1 MPVGHHAAARS
12 FDERGFVPAIP
23 EGTQEIIGERLL
35 RDGDRGVGAL
45 ENHRGKI
52 GEPVAVRQGGREPA
66 CGCVRHPDRID
77 SCAVT
82 INRRIL
88 LCAVALA
95 LGALFIRLGFWQL
108 DRHGERS
115 AGVRARAER
124 ADAPRLQWMSPGD
137 VPPDTAGLIG
147 RRARLAGRWDRAG
160 EVILRSRTLDGR
172 AGAEGLTPF
181 LVGGDA
187 GQVVMVLRGWLP
199 APDGL
204 RPDLASGWTEPPGDA
219 RASAAVE
226 GVLVSSR
233 DGRGGQ
239 PLQTEIAGA
248 QHLAIAGLDL
258 ALIREQT
265 ALEPTPHVLRA
276 DDPPLGGALRPARAL
291 ETDSGPHLS
300 YAIQWFAF
308 AVIGLGGTAILLRSS
323 GDRTSP
329 SERKRP

>member
-1 MPVGHHAAARS
+1 M
-12 FDERGFVPAIP
+12 
-23 EGTQEIIGERLL
+23 
-35 RDGDRGVGAL
+35 
-45 ENHRGKI
+45 
-52 GEPVAVRQGGREPA
+52 
-66 CGCVRHPDRID
+66 
-77 SCAVT
+77 T
-82 INRRIL
+82 INRKIL
-88 LCAVALA
+88 LCAVALV

-108 DRHGERS
+108 DRHVERS

-124 ADAPRLQWMSPGD
+124 ADAPRLEWIGPGD
-137 VPPDTAGLIG
+137 VPSDTAGLIG

-160 EVILRSRTLDGR
+160 EIILRSRTLDGR
-172 AGAEGLTPF
+172 AGAEVLTPF

-204 RPDLASGWTEPPGDA
+204 RPALASGWTDSPEGAAGPRGKAQP
-219 RASAAVE
+219 SATVE
-226 GVLVSSR
+226 GVFVSSR

-239 PLQTEIAGA
+239 PLRPEIAGA

-265 ALEPTPHVLRA
+265 ALDPTPHVLRA
-276 DDPPLGGALRPARAL
+276 NDPPPGGVLRPARAL
-291 ETDSGPHLS
+291 ETDAGPHLS

-323 GDRTSP
+323 AGRKSP
-329 SERKRP
+329 SERKRS

>member
-1 MPVGHHAAARS
+1 M
-12 FDERGFVPAIP
+12 
-23 EGTQEIIGERLL
+23 
-35 RDGDRGVGAL
+35 
-45 ENHRGKI
+45 
-52 GEPVAVRQGGREPA
+52 
-66 CGCVRHPDRID
+66 
-77 SCAVT
+77 T

-95 LGALFIRLGFWQL
+95 LGALFIRFGFWQL

-124 ADAPRLQWMSPGD
+124 ADAPRLEWLVPGD
-137 VPPDTAGLIG
+137 VPPDTTGLIG
-147 RRARLAGRWDRAG
+147 RRARLAGQWDRAG

-172 AGAEGLTPF
+172 AGAEVLTPL

-187 GQVVMVLRGWLP
+187 GSVVMVLRGWLP

-204 RPDLASGWTEPPGDA
+204 RPDLASGWMGFPD
-219 RASAAVE
+219 SADGAADPANATDPAEVQ
-226 GVLVSSR
+226 GVFVSSR

-239 PLQTEIAGA
+239 PLQAEVAGA

-276 DDPPLGGALRPARAL
+276 DDPPPGSVLRPARAL
-291 ETDSGPHLS
+291 ETDAGPHLS

-323 GDRTSP
+323 ADRKSDRK
-329 SERKRP
+329 SEGKRS

>member
-1 MPVGHHAAARS
+1 M
-12 FDERGFVPAIP
+12 
-23 EGTQEIIGERLL
+23 
-35 RDGDRGVGAL
+35 
-45 ENHRGKI
+45 
-52 GEPVAVRQGGREPA
+52 
-66 CGCVRHPDRID
+66 
-77 SCAVT
+77 T
-82 INRRIL
+82 INRKIL

-124 ADAPRLQWMSPGD
+124 ADAPQLEWLGPGD

-160 EVILRSRTLDGR
+160 EIILRSRTLDGR
-172 AGAEGLTPF
+172 AGAEVLTPF
-181 LVGGDA
+181 RVGGDT

-204 RPDLASGWTEPPGDA
+204 RPDLASGWMGSPGDA
-219 RASAAVE
+219 PQARAPSEVE
-226 GVLVSSR
+226 GVFVSSR

-239 PLQTEIAGA
+239 PLRPEIAGA
-248 QHLAIAGLDL
+248 PHLAIAGLDL

-265 ALEPTPHVLRA
+265 ALDPTPHVLRA
-276 DDPPLGGALRPARAL
+276 NDPPPSGVLRPARAL
-291 ETDSGPHLS
+291 ETDAGPHLS

-323 GDRTSP
+323 ADRRSP
-329 SERKRP
+329 SERKRS

>member
-1 MPVGHHAAARS
+1 M
-12 FDERGFVPAIP
+12 
-23 EGTQEIIGERLL
+23 
-35 RDGDRGVGAL
+35 GAL
-45 ENHRGKI
+45 EDHRGKI
-52 GEPVAVRQGGREPA
+52 GDSASARQDGREPA
-66 CGCVRHPDRID
+66 RGCGSGPERIN
-77 SCAVT
+77 CAVT
-82 INRRIL
+82 FNRKIL

-95 LGALFIRLGFWQL
+95 LGALFVRLGFWQL

-124 ADAPRLQWMSPGD
+124 AEAPRLEWLGPGD

-147 RRARLAGRWDRAG
+147 RRARLAGQWDRAG

-172 AGAEGLTPF
+172 AGAEVLTPF

-187 GQVVMVLRGWLP
+187 GQIVMVLRGWLP

-204 RPDLASGWTEPPGDA
+204 RPDLASGWPDSPGDA
-219 RASAAVE
+219 RPLTAVE
-226 GVLVSSR
+226 GVFVSSR

-239 PLQTEIAGA
+239 PLRTEIAGTP
-248 QHLAIAGLDL
+248 HLAIAGLDL

-265 ALEPTPHVLRA
+265 ALQPTPHVLRA
-276 DDPPLGGALRPARAL
+276 HDPPPGGALRPARAV
-291 ETDSGPHLS
+291 ETDAGPHLS

-323 GDRTSP
+323 SDGKSP
-329 SERKRP
+329 SGKPSSERKRR

>member
-1 MPVGHHAAARS
+1 M
-12 FDERGFVPAIP
+12 
-23 EGTQEIIGERLL
+23 
-35 RDGDRGVGAL
+35 
-45 ENHRGKI
+45 
-52 GEPVAVRQGGREPA
+52 
-66 CGCVRHPDRID
+66 
-77 SCAVT
+77 
-82 INRRIL
+82 
-88 LCAVALA
+88 ALA

-124 ADAPRLQWMSPGD
+124 AVAPRLEWLGPGD

-147 RRARLAGRWDRAG
+147 RRARLAGRWDREG

-172 AGAEGLTPF
+172 AGAEVLTPF

-204 RPDLASGWTEPPGDA
+204 RPDLASGWSDPPGPAEDPA
-219 RASAAVE
+219 NPRREALPPATVQ
-226 GVLVSSR
+226 GVFVSSR

-239 PLQTEIAGA
+239 PLRAEIAGA
-248 QHLAIAGLDL
+248 RHLAIAGLDL

-265 ALEPTPHVLRA
+265 ALAPTPHVLRA
-276 DDPPLGGALRPARAL
+276 DDPPPGATLRPARAL
-291 ETDSGPHLS
+291 ETDAGPHLS

-323 GDRTSP
+323 SDGTSP

>member
-1 MPVGHHAAARS
+1 M
-12 FDERGFVPAIP
+12 
-23 EGTQEIIGERLL
+23 
-35 RDGDRGVGAL
+35 
-45 ENHRGKI
+45 
-52 GEPVAVRQGGREPA
+52 
-66 CGCVRHPDRID
+66 
-77 SCAVT
+77 T

-95 LGALFIRLGFWQL
+95 LGALFVRLGFWQL

-124 ADAPRLQWMSPGD
+124 ADAPRLEWLGPGD

-160 EVILRSRTLDGR
+160 EIILRSRTLDGR
-172 AGAEGLTPF
+172 AGAEVLTPF

-204 RPDLASGWTEPPGDA
+204 RPDLASGWADSPGDISEA
-219 RASAAVE
+219 RRAAEVE
-226 GVLVSSR
+226 GVFVSSR

-239 PLQTEIAGA
+239 PLRIEVAGA

-265 ALEPTPHVLRA
+265 GLDPTPHVLRR
-276 DDPPLGGALRPARAL
+276 DDSPPGGVLRPARAL
-291 ETDSGPHLS
+291 EIDAGPHLS

-308 AVIGLGGTAILLRSS
+308 AIIGLGGTAILLRSS
-323 GDRTSP
+323 SGRTSPSGGRTSPSGGRASP
-329 SERKRP
+329 SERKRS

>member
-1 MPVGHHAAARS
+1 M
-12 FDERGFVPAIP
+12 
-23 EGTQEIIGERLL
+23 
-35 RDGDRGVGAL
+35 
-45 ENHRGKI
+45 
-52 GEPVAVRQGGREPA
+52 
-66 CGCVRHPDRID
+66 
-77 SCAVT
+77 
-82 INRRIL
+82 
-88 LCAVALA
+88 
-95 LGALFIRLGFWQL
+95 
-108 DRHGERS
+108 
-115 AGVRARAER
+115 RARAER
-124 ADAPRLQWMSPGD
+124 ADAPRLEWLGPGD

-172 AGAEGLTPF
+172 AGAEVLTPF

-204 RPDLASGWTEPPGDA
+204 RPDLASGWTASPGSAEEATGPRGVAPPTA
-219 RASAAVE
+219 TVE
-226 GVLVSSR
+226 GVFVSSR

-239 PLQTEIAGA
+239 PLSIEVADA

-265 ALEPTPHVLRA
+265 DLDPSPHVLRA
-276 DDPPLGGALRPARAL
+276 DDPPAAGVLRPARAL

-323 GDRTSP
+323 GGRTSP

>member
-1 MPVGHHAAARS
+1 MT
-12 FDERGFVPAIP
+12 F
-23 EGTQEIIGERLL
+23 
-35 RDGDRGVGAL
+35 
-45 ENHRGKI
+45 
-52 GEPVAVRQGGREPA
+52 
-66 CGCVRHPDRID
+66 
-77 SCAVT
+77 
-82 INRRIL
+82 NRKIL

-124 ADAPRLQWMSPGD
+124 ADAPRLEWLGPGD

-160 EVILRSRTLDGR
+160 EVILRSRTLDGQ
-172 AGAEGLTPF
+172 AGAEVLTPL

-204 RPDLASGWTEPPGDA
+204 RPDLASGWSDASGDGSGAHARPQASPP
-219 RASAAVE
+219 ASAARTPAEVE

-239 PLQTEIAGA
+239 PLRTEIAGA

-276 DDPPLGGALRPARAL
+276 DDPPPDGALRPARAV
-291 ETDSGPHLS
+291 ETEAGPHLS

-323 GDRTSP
+323 
-329 SERKRP
+329 SEGRRP

>member
-1 MPVGHHAAARS
+1 M
-12 FDERGFVPAIP
+12 
-23 EGTQEIIGERLL
+23 
-35 RDGDRGVGAL
+35 
-45 ENHRGKI
+45 
-52 GEPVAVRQGGREPA
+52 
-66 CGCVRHPDRID
+66 
-77 SCAVT
+77 T
-82 INRRIL
+82 INRKIL

-124 ADAPRLQWMSPGD
+124 AEAPPLEWLVPGD
-137 VPPDTAGLIG
+137 VPPDTTGLIG

-172 AGAEGLTPF
+172 AGAEVLTPL

-187 GQVVMVLRGWLP
+187 GPVVMILRGWLP

-204 RPDLASGWTEPPGDA
+204 RPDLASGWMGFPDSADDA
-219 RASAAVE
+219 ADPAVGPADAADRAEVQ
-226 GVLVSSR
+226 GVFVSSR

-239 PLQTEIAGA
+239 PLQMEIAGA

-276 DDPPLGGALRPARAL
+276 DDPHPGGVLRPARAL
-291 ETDSGPHLS
+291 ETDAGPHLS

-323 GDRTSP
+323 AGRKSP

>member
-1 MPVGHHAAARS
+1 VNDP
-12 FDERGFVPAIP
+12 
-23 EGTQEIIGERLL
+23 LL
-35 RDGDRGVGAL
+35 DCG
-45 ENHRGKI
+45 
-52 GEPVAVRQGGREPA
+52 GEPPQRQRKPGHE
-66 CGCVRHPDRID
+66 
-77 SCAVT
+77 VT
-82 INRRIL
+82 FNRKIL

-95 LGALFIRLGFWQL
+95 LGALFVRLGFWQL

-124 ADAPRLQWMSPGD
+124 ADAPRLEWIGPGD

-172 AGAEGLTPF
+172 AGAEVLTPF
-181 LVGGDA
+181 LVGGDSA
-187 GQVVMVLRGWLP
+187 QVVMVLRGWLP

-204 RPDLASGWTEPPGDA
+204 RPDLASGWAGPRGAAADAGPPVQ
-219 RASAAVE
+219 VE

-239 PLQTEIAGA
+239 PLRTEIAGA
-248 QHLAIAGLDL
+248 DHLAIAGLDL
-258 ALIREQT
+258 ALIRDQT

-276 DDPPLGGALRPARAL
+276 DDPPPGGALRPARAI

-308 AVIGLGGTAILLRSS
+308 AIIGLGGTVILLRSS
-323 GDRTSP
+323 SDRKPS
-329 SERKRP
+329 SERKRR